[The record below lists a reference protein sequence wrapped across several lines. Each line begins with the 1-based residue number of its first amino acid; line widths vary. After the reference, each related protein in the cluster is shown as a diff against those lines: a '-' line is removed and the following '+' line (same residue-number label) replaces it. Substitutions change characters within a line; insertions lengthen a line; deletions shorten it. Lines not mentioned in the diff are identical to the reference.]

1 MTEKETPMQ
10 TPSFRFE
17 WNPNTILM
25 LLGFASGLVAWGY
38 TFAEIKQD
46 SAATKASIARI
57 EARVDRL
64 ETNSAVMGNHEL
76 RITNLEKHALETTA
90 EIRSANKTLDTLS
103 SDVRL
108 ATEILRRIENAQS
121 QEKRDSPS
129 SATR

>member
-1 MTEKETPMQ
+1 MQ

-17 WNPNTILM
+17 WNPNTIVM
-25 LLGFASGLVAWGY
+25 LIGFAGGLIAWGY
-38 TFAEIKQD
+38 AIAEIKQD
-46 SAATKASIARI
+46 GATTKASITRI

-64 ETNSAVMGNHEL
+64 ETTSAIMGNHEL

-108 ATEILRRIENAQS
+108 ATEILRRIEDVQR
-121 QEKRDSPS
+121 QEKRGTSPPS
-129 SATR
+129 TR